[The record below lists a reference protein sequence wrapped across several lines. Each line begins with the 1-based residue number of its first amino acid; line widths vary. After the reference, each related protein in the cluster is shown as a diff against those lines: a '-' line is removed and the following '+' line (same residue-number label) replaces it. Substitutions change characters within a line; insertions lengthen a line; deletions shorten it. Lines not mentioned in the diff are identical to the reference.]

1 MLLFAS
7 SPLTSAGDVQRDYV
21 KYVIQ
26 VERSTVIEGF
36 VVDNNGEGI
45 ENASITGWAHSD
57 NISIDVK
64 TDENGYFRIV
74 LSSGE
79 DHEYFLNINE
89 NHSGYNGSHPYR
101 GFNKRTVEDTIKS
114 GEHHSLRIPLDYNPF
129 DVELG
134 ETSGSLTR
142 GWTPYSYSY
151 TVENR
156 DLTGYTY
163 EQFAGYDAS
172 VPNYRTERYISGYEQ
187 KWVES
192 GYWVPGY
199 VDTSHWG
206 DWKYA
211 GYSSSTVSKS
221 SYGSAP
227 TGTRYYNYDSTHHG
241 YREKRNHWKSSSPI
255 YSWNY
260 KYRYY
265 EYRRNWGWFGWG
277 SWYYY
282 RGGYKYFNSYK
293 GSSFTEGGSWYH
305 GWKRNYYYR
314 SSSRYVSGYSYRVGY
329 YKYTRPWITSSR
341 WEPQL
346 YWHDTSHWEDDLDK
360 PIYSTRTVQDGYKT
374 TRVPSYTKKWRIT
387 VEEWD
392 LWGAVYNGTRTFMVD
407 TEAEAAGYWV
417 GKTYSWGWAGSG
429 EVVLKET
436 FYNLSNGQTV
446 TSQPSAV
453 WETRTSLT
461 EPAKSDS
468 IRNLRANYK
477 ITTTRYSVTD
487 YSLAEW
493 GSRQTTVTATSKNG
507 YQGDVRLV
515 AEANS
520 VQATLGSTRLNFSS
534 SAWTTLMMR
543 PYSSTS
549 GSSHPITIRA
559 YDSNERLVETRGYD
573 LNLSTKSKPAAYI
586 WSSTDYRY
594 VSEPKLELDFSIW
607 VSPASIRVYRID
619 TPASIFDVIV
629 GMIGGE
635 GFSGAAKIYPGER
648 GDTNPN
654 TKIGGIFVHRI
665 NGQWIPYG
673 EDKSFWLSSGES
685 AEVRY
690 MIKNITPEGDYYITF
705 RAENVGQTETATFKL
720 EWRYH

>member
-1 MLLFAS
+1 MLLSAS
-7 SPLTSAGDVQRDYV
+7 SPLASAGDVQRDYV

-36 VVDNNGEGI
+36 VVDSSGEGI

-57 NISIDVK
+57 NIQIDVR

-74 LSSGE
+74 LPSE
-79 DHEYFLNINE
+79 ENHEYFLNVNE

-114 GEHHSLRIPLDYNPF
+114 GEHHRLQIPLDYNPF

-151 TVENR
+151 VEESR

-172 VPNYRTERYISGYEQ
+172 VPNYRTERYVEGYEPVYRTETYQ
-187 KWVES
+187 ERYLSHYEPVYRTES
-192 GYWVPGY
+192 YIHHYATGVYYTTERVTHTGVYYTYEWRTGYQYGHVYSYQVRVP
-199 VDTSHWG
+199 H
-206 DWKYA
+206 
-211 GYSSSTVSKS
+211 
-221 SYGSAP
+221 
-227 TGTRYYNYDSTHHG
+227 YYT
-241 YREKRNHWKSSSPI
+241 
-255 YSWNY
+255 
-260 KYRYY
+260 YY
-265 EYRRNWGWFGWG
+265 
-277 SWYYY
+277 
-282 RGGYKYFNSYK
+282 
-293 GSSFTEGGSWYH
+293 T
-305 GWKRNYYYR
+305 
-314 SSSRYVSGYSYRVGY
+314 YVSVPHYYQYPVYAYHEVLDHYEPVYAYRTV
-329 YKYTRPWITSSR
+329 TR
-341 WEPQL
+341 QV
-346 YWHDTSHWEDDLDK
+346 LDHYD
-360 PIYSTRTVQDGYKT
+360 PVYAYRTVQDGYKT
-374 TRVPSYTKKWRIT
+374 TRVSSYTKKWRIT

-392 LWGAVYNGTRTFMVD
+392 YWGAAYNGTHTIMVY
-407 TEAEAAGYWV
+407 TEVEAAGYWV
-417 GKTYSWGWAGSG
+417 GKTYSWGWAGSR

-436 FYNLSNGQTV
+436 FYNLSNGQIV
-446 TSQPSAV
+446 TIQPSAV
-453 WETRTSLT
+453 WETRTALT
-461 EPAKSDS
+461 QPAISDS

-493 GSRQTTVTATSKNG
+493 ESRQTTVTATPKNG
-507 YQGDVRLV
+507 YTGDVQLV

-520 VQATLGSTRLNFSS
+520 VEAMLGSTRLNFSS

-549 GSSHPITIRA
+549 GSSHSITIRA

-573 LNLSTKSKPAAYI
+573 LNLSTKPKPAAYI

-619 TPASIFDVIV
+619 TPASIFDAIV

-673 EDKSFWLSSGES
+673 EDKSFWLSPGER